1 MNTDLPLL
9 TIAMPV
15 YNGHP
20 HLAIALDSLVEQSYG
35 NVELLISD
43 NASSD
48 DTEVTCRAIASRHP
62 HVSYRRN
69 ATNLGA
75 LRNFLSLLDQA
86 KGKYFM
92 WAAHD
97 DRWNPRCA
105 ELLVESLEKNRTA
118 VLAAPNTLHLDE
130 DGSLRCDP
138 PDRAP
143 LAASRQE
150 NLKRFY
156 HDHAASWIYGVY
168 RTDWLRA
175 HVGEIS
181 EYPIWGG
188 DAIWVADVVQRF
200 DVVGNQ
206 DALLFK
212 RMRKS
217 GYAPRNARMLVTFWS
232 YMVWYLCRNDWRNGA
247 TWTAKLRGASRAMRY
262 VYRQCIRRPNVLRTA
277 WRVIRVLLFAAVETV
292 PWLIGRSLKRRSQ
305 TNIPAATTTDSAQRR
320 AA

>member
-1 MNTDLPLL
+1 MNRNQPLL

-20 HLAIALDSLVEQSYG
+20 YLATALNSLIEQSYG

-43 NASSD
+43 NASND
-48 DTEVTCRAIASRHP
+48 DTEVVCRAIAARHP

-86 KGKYFM
+86 RGKYFM

-97 DRWNPRCA
+97 DCWNPRCA
-105 ELLVESLEKNRTA
+105 ELLVERLEENPTA
-118 VLAAPNTLHLDE
+118 VLAAPNVLHLDQ
-130 DGSLRCDP
+130 DGALRSDP

-143 LAASRQE
+143 LAASRQD

-175 HVGEIS
+175 HVDEIGQ
-181 EYPIWGG
+181 YPAWGG
-188 DAIWVADVVQRF
+188 DAIWIADVVQRY
-200 DVVGNQ
+200 DVVGSQ
-206 DALLFK
+206 DAFLFK

-217 GYAPRNARMLVTFWS
+217 GYAPHNARMLVTFWS
-232 YMVWYLCRNDWRNGA
+232 YMFWYLCRNAWRNGQ
-247 TWTAKLRGASRAMRY
+247 TRTARLRNVSMALRY
-262 VYRQCIRRPNVLRTA
+262 VYRQCIRRPNVIRTA
-277 WRVIRVLLFAAVETV
+277 WRVTRVLLFASLQTI
-292 PWLIGRSLKRRSQ
+292 PWIIGRALKQ
-305 TNIPAATTTDSAQRR
+305 KPQADAPAQITPDSSSRR